1 MQYVFSV
8 QKQHAIMIQQWKT
21 VFDKHKGKSSTWAQ
35 FLKEYTKYEAG
46 QHDAPQECP
55 GAQLLYNRAQGG
67 KEASA
72 AGSDAFAPKEL
83 KALPPEAWAQRRK
96 VMQLMMILK
105 CYPKSYY
112 TVYTPA
118 IPKKGRGTQPLDH

>member
-1 MQYVFSV
+1 MGAV
-8 QKQHAIMIQQWKT
+8 
-21 VFDKHKGKSSTWAQ
+21 
-35 FLKEYTKYEAG
+35 LKEYGKYETG

-72 AGSDAFAPKEL
+72 AGSDGFAPKEL
-83 KALPPEAWAQRRK
+83 KALPFQAWEHRRQ
-96 VMQLMMILK
+96 VMQLMMKLRR
-105 CYPKSYY
+105 YPKAYY

-118 IPKKGRGTQPLDH
+118 IPKKGRGVQPLDHRMLAIFSGL